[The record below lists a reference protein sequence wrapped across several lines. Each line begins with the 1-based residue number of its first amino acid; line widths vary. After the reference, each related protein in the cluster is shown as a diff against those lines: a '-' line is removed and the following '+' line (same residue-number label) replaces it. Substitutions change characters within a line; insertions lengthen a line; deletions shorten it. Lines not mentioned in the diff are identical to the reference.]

1 MLATANV
8 FVPLIDV
15 FETVLKFF
23 HNSGGIS
30 WGLSIVLL
38 TIAVR
43 AVLIP
48 LTFRQIKSMVR
59 MQGLSPQMKE
69 IQAKYKDD
77 KQRQQQEIMK
87 FYKANNVNPLGS
99 CLPLVLQLP
108 VFISLY
114 YMLKKNLRND
124 ICPKTQALFREAYH
138 TAHHVT
144 LAAAHSE
151 TTACGHVPAA
161 HFLFIHDLTA
171 KATGVELGILVVLYV
186 GSQLGSSLLMSAAT
200 MDPTQR
206 KVMLFMPLIFV
217 LFVIRF
223 PAGLLLYWI
232 TTNLWTVIQQYT
244 VRRYIGP
251 TVAVVPAGAGVSS
264 SKTSGGGALTGSAG
278 TGNGSGGGVGGGL
291 GARLRDRLS
300 AAQSAG
306 AEGRAEKVK
315 ALKSNGN
322 GEVSSG
328 SGSSGKGGAPSA
340 KTSSGARG
348 RSANG
353 TQHGGDGSSAAVTG
367 SSSKASSG
375 RGRRGASSPNGTGS
389 GNGDGSAVGGSGNG
403 ARAGAPPPRPPRK
416 KKKRSGRRR

>member
-1 MLATANV
+1 MLVTANV
-8 FVPLIDV
+8 FGPLIDV

-43 AVLIP
+43 ALLIP

-59 MQGLSPQMKE
+59 MQGLAPQMKE

-87 FYKANNVNPLGS
+87 FYKENNVNPLGS

-108 VFISLY
+108 VFVSLY
-114 YMLKKNLRND
+114 YMLKKNLRDN
-124 ICPKTQALFREAYH
+124 ICPAIQTKFQHSYAQAHQITF
-138 TAHHVT
+138 
-144 LAAAHSE
+144 AAAHGQ
-151 TTACGHVPAA
+151 TKACGTSAPGA

-171 KATGVELGILVVLYV
+171 KATGIELGILIVLYV

-251 TVAVVPAGAGVSS
+251 TVAVVPGGG
-264 SKTSGGGALTGSAG
+264 SGGAVVTSPSRGSLTGSSG
-278 TGNGSGGGVGGGL
+278 GSGNGSGGGNGGGGL
-291 GARLRDRLS
+291 GSRLRDRLA
-300 AAQSAG
+300 AAQSGGQAAPSDRADRPGPEESSRGAG
-306 AEGRAEKVK
+306 SSSKVGSSSRGRS
-315 ALKSNGN
+315 SNGKSSGASGGSGA
-322 GEVSSG
+322 GEAGSSSRLSAVKRVRGASGEGSG
-328 SGSSGKGGAPSA
+328 SGNGSSGGSVNGSGNG
-340 KTSSGARG
+340 SSGAR
-348 RSANG
+348 A
-353 TQHGGDGSSAAVTG
+353 GS
-367 SSSKASSG
+367 
-375 RGRRGASSPNGTGS
+375 
-389 GNGDGSAVGGSGNG
+389 
-403 ARAGAPPPRPPRK
+403 PPPRPPRK